1 MEDNPMNGHMQRNA
15 GSVLMGE
22 RHTALGG
29 RAKHDNRCSAEGILI
44 YTLKNGLQVTEPGRT
59 GRGEKISG
67 RGNSMG
73 KAFLPY
79 LEPVLGRER
88 NLGLERH
95 IGADHAWPV
104 AST

>member
-1 MEDNPMNGHMQRNA
+1 MDTCNVMQEVCSWE
-15 GSVLMGE
+15 SVTLPWGV
-22 RHTALGG
+22 
-29 RAKHDNRCSAEGILI
+29 RAKRDNRCSAEGILI
-44 YTLKNGLQVTEPGRT
+44 YTLKNELEVTEPGRT
-59 GRGEKISG
+59 GSGEQISG

-95 IGADHAWPV
+95 IEADHAWPM